1 MPPLLL
7 YEEECQIVGDEI
19 FGSVLFLRIFSNGV
33 VGKGKISIAQTIIS
47 CEKLGIQFENC
58 YRNEVMGSKNRSDSK
73 GRSVLSMNDFYETKI
88 RFDLR

>member
-7 YEEECQIVGDEI
+7 CEEECQIVGDEI
-19 FGSVLFLRIFSNGV
+19 FGSVLFLFSNGV

-58 YRNEVMGSKNRSDSK
+58 YRNEVMGSKNRSNSK
-73 GRSVLSMNDFYETKI
+73 ERNFWSMNHFYETEI
-88 RFDLR
+88 GFDLR

>member
-1 MPPLLL
+1 MKKNAKLLVMKYL
-7 YEEECQIVGDEI
+7 DQFYSCVYFPND
-19 FGSVLFLRIFSNGV
+19 V
-33 VGKGKISIAQTIIS
+33 VGKRKISIAQTIIS

>member
-58 YRNEVMGSKNRSDSK
+58 YRNEVMGSKNRSNSK
-73 GRSVLSMNDFYETKI
+73 GMNVLSMNDFYETEI